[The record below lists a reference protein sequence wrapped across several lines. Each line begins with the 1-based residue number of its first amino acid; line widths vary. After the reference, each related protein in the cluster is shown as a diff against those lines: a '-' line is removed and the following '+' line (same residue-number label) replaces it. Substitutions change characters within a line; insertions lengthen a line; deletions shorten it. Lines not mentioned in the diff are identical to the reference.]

1 LRLPL
6 RPGLR
11 SRRRPAATSGR
22 PPLPR
27 IPSPKRPRASGTA
40 DECLHSRSRIAPAS
54 AWSWLWRRDRP
65 ISAAVSGRGEA
76 TTKVPTEVERSAHA
90 ASSQH
95 ACAVCGRPRS
105 ARRRET
111 CSDRCRTA
119 LSRKR
124 CQEALQ
130 KRDEEIR
137 TTLEVIMRLGQAV
150 LARLGSAAPPQEAR
164 RALGSDD
171 LSPTGAPLPSRAGP
185 TPPSPYLP
193 SCAPA
198 ASVEAKIRV

>member
-1 LRLPL
+1 MSACTPGAGSRL
-6 RPGLR
+6 RPRGAGSGAVTALSAR
-11 SRRRPAATSGR
+11 PSQAAEKPQPMPSLGPAA
-22 PPLPR
+22 
-27 IPSPKRPRASGTA
+27 
-40 DECLHSRSRIAPAS
+40 
-54 AWSWLWRRDRP
+54 
-65 ISAAVSGRGEA
+65 
-76 TTKVPTEVERSAHA
+76 KVPTEVERSAHA